1 MEETTLVALIDHL
14 DALDNTP
21 DPADQADSEKGLK
34 DTGNHHTAVAA
45 ALVGNTTDDGTH
57 T

>member
-1 MEETTLVALIDHL
+1 MALVDHL
-14 DALDNTP
+14 AALNNTP
-21 DPADQADSEKGLK
+21 DPADQADSEEGLK
-34 DTGNHHTAVAA
+34 DTGNHHTAVAT

>member
-1 MEETTLVALIDHL
+1 MEETALMALVDHL
-14 DALDNTP
+14 AALNNTP
-21 DPADQADSEKGLK
+21 DPADQADSEEGLK

>member
-1 MEETTLVALIDHL
+1 MQETTLVALSDHL